1 MVIFVARIVF
11 FISLLK
17 FLDVNVDSPFF
28 WLLVISYWIIIAWD
42 FDKRKE

>member
-17 FLDVNVDSPFF
+17 FLDVNVNSPFL
-28 WLLVISYWIIIAWD
+28 WLLTISYWVIIAWD
-42 FDKRKE
+42 FDKGKE